1 MDEKQ
6 QKLKNA
12 IKNVVL
18 LVLFVGMLVLLS
30 MTWMTDLS
38 LDNIP
43 SDSLVA
49 KIYQRFTYGVSG
61 FEIRTGADPAAQPTR
76 IAVSLEGEL
85 VGAQYQSATVST
97 LYVSLQ
103 EEMGQALANCG
114 DFDPCTEEDFCQALQ
129 GEVLYFGYEGYLPVS
144 LLSSW
149 MGSRAENS
157 DKADAL
163 LLTAD
168 GELYLHVADGYRVAS
183 TSADPSD
190 WEKAMENFSAASCRF
205 AVQDK
210 TLTGVRPDTLLLEQ
224 EDMRAEQFAVQA
236 PQLLDSQSGSNWT
249 ALFDAFQY
257 DPHVSTYPEDQG
269 NTQVYAENYSTLHI
283 SVDGT
288 VQFRAT
294 AMEGGMEV
302 YNTAETARADTLR
315 LQVDFAY
322 TLLKNVQG
330 SISDSTQAMLYDIT
344 QADDNVCVLTFIQLV
359 NGIPVETDSTQP
371 FARFEFRENKL
382 MAATIHLQ
390 QFQSTGVQTPV
401 LSSTLAAAAAP
412 GEGARLAVVYQ
423 IEEQQATARRCYVK

>member
-6 QKLKNA
+6 QKVKNT

-18 LVLFVGMLVLLS
+18 LVLFVGMLVLTS
-30 MTWMTDLS
+30 VTWLGDLS
-38 LDNIP
+38 LDSVP
-43 SDSLVA
+43 SDSLIA
-49 KIYQRFTYGVSG
+49 KVYQRFTYGVSG

-76 IAVSLEGEL
+76 IAVSLDGEL
-85 VGAQYQSATVST
+85 VGAQYQSASVST
-97 LYVSLQ
+97 LYASLR
-103 EEMGQALANCG
+103 EDMGQALADCG
-114 DFDPCTEEDFCQALQ
+114 NFEACTEEDFRKALQ
-129 GEVLYFGYEGYLPVS
+129 GEVLYFGYEGYLPIS

-149 MGSRAENS
+149 MGTKAEGEE
-157 DKADAL
+157 KADAL
-163 LLTAD
+163 LLTAE
-168 GELYLHVADGYRVAS
+168 GKLYLHLADGYRVAR
-183 TSADPSD
+183 TTADPED
-190 WEKAMENFSAASCRF
+190 WEKAMENFSAASCQF
-205 AVQDK
+205 AAQDK
-210 TLTGVRPDTLLLEQ
+210 SLTGVRPDTLLIEQ
-224 EDMRAEQFAVQA
+224 EDMRAEQLTVQN
-236 PQLLDSQSGSNWT
+236 PQLLDAQSGSNWT

-302 YNTAETARADTLR
+302 YNTAETAREDTLR

-344 QADDNVCVLTFIQLV
+344 EAEDNDCVLTFIQLV
-359 NGIPVETDSTQP
+359 NGIPVQTESTKP

-390 QFQSTGVQTPV
+390 QFQTTGVQTPV
-401 LSSTLAAAAAP
+401 LSSTLAAVAATE
-412 GEGARLAVVYQ
+412 EGVRLAVVYQ